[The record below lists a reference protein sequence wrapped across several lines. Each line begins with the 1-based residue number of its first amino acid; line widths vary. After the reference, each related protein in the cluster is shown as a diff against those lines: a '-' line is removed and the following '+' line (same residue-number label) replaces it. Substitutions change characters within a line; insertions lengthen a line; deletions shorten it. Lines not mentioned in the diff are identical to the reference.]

1 MCINATWC
9 RFPYIAMT
17 KKALFSQNILV
28 ILGSTASGKSTLAV
42 ELARKFKGEIISA
55 DSRQVY
61 RDLNIGTAK
70 ITPQEMKGV
79 PHHLLNIASPK
90 KTFDVAEY
98 QKQAYRAIEK
108 IHAQGKLP
116 IICGGTGHYIDVLLG
131 SQTIPNIPPNPKLR
145 KKLEQYSTEELFAR
159 LKTLD
164 PRRAATI
171 DRHNPRRLI
180 RALEIVVTTG
190 EPVPEKKDT
199 RQITKEKTAML
210 KIGIRLSPGELKKR
224 IDTRLEKDL
233 KRGLIREVETL
244 HNDGLSWKRFDE
256 LGLEYRYV
264 AKFLRGEL
272 KTKKELA
279 EKLRTELWRYAKRQ
293 ITWFKRDKE
302 IHWVN
307 NQREAILSVKL
318 FLKKKER

>member
-1 MCINATWC
+1 
-9 RFPYIAMT
+9 MT
-17 KKALFSQNILV
+17 KKTLFSQKILV
-28 ILGSTASGKSTLAV
+28 ILGPTASGKSALAV

-70 ITPQEMKGV
+70 ITPKEMKGV

-98 QKQAYRAIEK
+98 QKRARRAIEK
-108 IHAQGKLP
+108 IHTRGKLP
-116 IICGGTGHYIDVLLG
+116 IICGGTGHYIDVLLD
-131 SQTIPNIPPNPKLR
+131 SQTIPDIPPNPKLR

-190 EPVPEKKDT
+190 KPVPEKKDT
-199 RQITKEKTAML
+199 RQMTNGKTAML
-210 KIGIRLSPGELKKR
+210 KIGIRLSPLELKKR
-224 IDTRLEKDL
+224 IDIRLEKDL
-233 KRGLIREVETL
+233 KRGLIHEVETL
-244 HNDGLSWKRFDE
+244 HKNGLTWKRLDE

-307 NQREAILSVKL
+307 NQREASTLVKH
-318 FLKKKER
+318 F